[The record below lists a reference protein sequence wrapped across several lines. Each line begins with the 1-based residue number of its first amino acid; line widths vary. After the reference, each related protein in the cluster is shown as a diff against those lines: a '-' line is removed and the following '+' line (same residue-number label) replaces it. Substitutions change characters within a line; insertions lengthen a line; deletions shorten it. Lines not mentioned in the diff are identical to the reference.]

1 MKTFSF
7 KRILSLTFLFL
18 LAATSFAQN
27 VKDLPARPDP
37 PKLVNDLANMMTP
50 AQQDELERLLINF
63 DNTTSSQVAVVTVTS
78 LNDNEVSDY
87 AISLF
92 NKWGIGRKG
101 KNNGILILASK
112 GDRKMSII
120 TGQGMEGAL
129 TDAQSGRII
138 RNEMMPEFRSGNY
151 YNGFYK
157 AANAVIAATKGEYT
171 NEDPPDAG
179 SKGSG
184 AIPGLIILGIIAF
197 IILAAVKGGG
207 GGRGGGGGGFITGAI
222 LGSILSGGGN
232 SGGGWGGGGSDSGS
246 GGFGGFGGG
255 SSGGG
260 GASGSW

>member
-1 MKTFSF
+1 MKTFSLKHF
-7 KRILSLTFLFL
+7 LSVAFL
-18 LAATSFAQN
+18 LFITVVSFAQN
-27 VKDLPARPDP
+27 VKELPARPDP
-37 PKLVNDLANMMTP
+37 PRLVNDLANMMTP
-50 AQQDELERLLINF
+50 AQQEELERLLVNF
-63 DNTTSSQVAVVTVTS
+63 DNTTSSQVAIVTVTS

-112 GDRKMSII
+112 TDRKMSII

-138 RNEMMPEFRSGNY
+138 RNEMVPEFRSGNY

-179 SKGSG
+179 DKGSG
-184 AIPGLIILGIIAF
+184 IIPVLIILGIIGF
-197 IILAAVKGGG
+197 IILAAIKGGG
-207 GGRGGGGGGFITGAI
+207 GGRGGGGNFITGAI
-222 LGSILSGGGN
+222 IGSILSGGGN
-232 SGGGWGGGGSDSGS
+232 SGGGWGGGSSSG